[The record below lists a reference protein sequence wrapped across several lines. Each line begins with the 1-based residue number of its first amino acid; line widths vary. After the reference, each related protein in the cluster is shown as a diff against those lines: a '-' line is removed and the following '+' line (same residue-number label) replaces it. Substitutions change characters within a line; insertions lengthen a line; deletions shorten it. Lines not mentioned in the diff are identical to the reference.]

1 MFATVEHFFFL
12 VYFFTCSN
20 AKVFLLPGTVFW
32 LSLNEFSLSTQ
43 TKSDPSEPIIEGKT
57 DIKKSGTWLFG
68 YSHMI
73 SEFIN
78 CNGKYIESKT
88 II

>member
-1 MFATVEHFFFL
+1 M
-12 VYFFTCSN
+12 YFFTCSN

-43 TKSDPSEPIIEGKT
+43 IIEGKT